1 MLYGFLVWIALTLTV
16 MGLIAYRY
24 FVALQEDDTVHLAD
38 SEAPLIA
45 QQTAMAAKLGRLDKM
60 SRQLTLVDVAFG
72 FVLGTVFVYD
82 ALRKSGLV

>member
-1 MLYGFLVWIALTLTV
+1 MLYGFLVWIALTVTV

-38 SEAPLIA
+38 SEAPLIT
-45 QQTAMAAKLGRLDKM
+45 QQNVMAAKLGRLDKL
-60 SRQLTLVDVAFG
+60 SSQLTLVVVAFG

>member
-38 SEAPLIA
+38 SEAPLIT
-45 QQTAMAAKLGRLDKM
+45 QQNAMAAKLGRLDKL
-60 SRQLTLVDVAFG
+60 SSQLTLVVVAFG

>member
-1 MLYGFLVWIALTLTV
+1 MLYGFLVWIALTVTV

-38 SEAPLIA
+38 SEAPLIT
-45 QQTAMAAKLGRLDKM
+45 QQNVMAAKLGRLDKL
-60 SRQLTLVDVAFG
+60 SRQLTLVVVAFG

>member
-1 MLYGFLVWIALTLTV
+1 MLYGFLVWIALTVTV

-38 SEAPLIA
+38 SEAPLIT
-45 QQTAMAAKLGRLDKM
+45 QQNAMAAKLGRLDKL
-60 SRQLTLVDVAFG
+60 SSQLTLVVVAFG

>member
-38 SEAPLIA
+38 SEAPLIT
-45 QQTAMAAKLGRLDKM
+45 QQNAMAARLGKLDKL

-72 FVLGTVFVYD
+72 FVLGTLFVYD